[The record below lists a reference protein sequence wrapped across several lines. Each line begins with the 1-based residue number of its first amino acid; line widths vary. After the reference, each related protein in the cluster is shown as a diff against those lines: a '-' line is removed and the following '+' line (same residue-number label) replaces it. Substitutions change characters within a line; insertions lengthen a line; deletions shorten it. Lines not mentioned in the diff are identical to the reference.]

1 MKKSITILYFLIV
14 TTQSFAQPRI
24 GITGGMNLSV
34 LTGTVN
40 METSFKP
47 GIMLGGVVDI
57 PLGNIVSLQP
67 GLVYSAHHPLT
78 VSDSPPPPR
87 LILD

>member
-1 MKKSITILYFLIV
+1 MKKIVIIFYSILFL
-14 TTQSFAQPRI
+14 TTTNNFAQPRI

-40 METSFKP
+40 MEINLKP

-57 PLGNIVSLQP
+57 RICR
-67 GLVYSAHHPLT
+67 YLT
-78 VSDSPPPPR
+78 TP
-87 LILD
+87 

>member
-1 MKKSITILYFLIV
+1 MKTTIIFFFLFIGIITNTF
-14 TTQSFAQPRI
+14 SQPRI
-24 GITGGMNLSV
+24 GITGGINLSV

-67 GLVYSAHHPLT
+67 G
-78 VSDSPPPPR
+78 
-87 LILD
+87 

>member
-1 MKKSITILYFLIV
+1 L
-14 TTQSFAQPRI
+14 AQTRF
-24 GITGGMNLSV
+24 GMTGGMNLSV

-57 PLGNIVSLQP
+57 PVFD
-67 GLVYSAHHPLT
+67 HPLT
-78 VSDSPPPPR
+78 T
-87 LILD
+87 

>member
-1 MKKSITILYFLIV
+1 MVIFKLNIFFKVKNQTKFLLSILFTIIEAY
-14 TTQSFAQPRI
+14 TFAQPRV
-24 GITGGMNLSV
+24 GLTGGINLSV

-67 GLVYSAHHPLT
+67 G
-78 VSDSPPPPR
+78 
-87 LILD
+87 

>member
-1 MKKSITILYFLIV
+1 MKKLFITLLNFIILIS
-14 TTQSFAQPRI
+14 TGTIAQPRV
-24 GITGGMNLSV
+24 GLTGGMNLSV

-57 PLGNIVSLQP
+57 
-67 GLVYSAHHPLT
+67 LVFHHPLT
-78 VSDSPPPPR
+78 T
-87 LILD
+87 